1 MNDKFKLDNDTKQ
14 EIIVESL
21 KQARAEINSRLQIN
35 INLILQKI
43 VTCGAALGFLINQK
57 YDPSATYLVSV
68 NNVQFNVQL
77 LGFILVPIV
86 AILYDVLIAR
96 NIRGISLLAAFI
108 RTHIEDLM
116 PEVILWEKYAEQE
129 FRQDKNTGIENLFL
143 LLFTLGTELIAV
155 LIFFNQNKF
164 YLLFIPVLLV
174 VHYWAFKVVQKLRG
188 QL

>member
-1 MNDKFKLDNDTKQ
+1 MNNQFELKDETKQ
-14 EIIVESL
+14 EIIVETL
-21 KQARAEINSRLQIN
+21 QQARAEINSRLQIN

-43 VTCGAALGFLINQK
+43 VTFGAALGFLINQK
-57 YDPSATYLVSV
+57 YDPSATYLVSF
-68 NNVQFNVQL
+68 NNVQL

-108 RTHIEDLM
+108 RTHIESLM
-116 PEVILWEKYAEQE
+116 PEVTLWEKYVEQE

-143 LLFTLGTELIAV
+143 LLFTLGTEFIAA
-155 LIFFNQNKF
+155 LIFFNQNKV
-164 YLLFIPVLLV
+164 YLLFIPALLAI
-174 VHYWAFKVVQKLRG
+174 HYWAFKAVQKLRG